1 MSNENVHPLEK
12 LLFDT
17 VDQPKDEAIKE
28 LGARGIDTAGFLADI
43 QNVVQGSYMSQL
55 KRLAE
60 MQQADSVKPAGFLS
74 DLATLS
80 KSAMLDLFSN
90 FQSGSFGDQYKQAA
104 VARCRNKN
112 PSELSETELRSWLAD
127 IGETLG
133 DPNKE

>member
-1 MSNENVHPLEK
+1 MSNRNAHPLEK
-12 LLFDT
+12 FLFDT
-17 VDQPKDEAIKE
+17 EDQPKDEAIKE
-28 LGARGIDTAGFLADI
+28 LGAKGVDTAAFLADI

-55 KRLAE
+55 KQIAE
-60 MQQADSVKPAGFLS
+60 TQQADSVKPASFLS

-80 KSAMLDLFSN
+80 KSAMLELFSN
-90 FQSGSFGDQYKQAA
+90 FQAGSFGDQYKQAA

-133 DPNKE
+133 EPVEE

>member
-1 MSNENVHPLEK
+1 MSNENAHPLEK
-12 LLFDT
+12 FLFDT
-17 VDQPKDEAIKE
+17 ADQPKDEAINE
-28 LGARGIDTAGFLADI
+28 LSDNGINTDAFLADI

-55 KRLAE
+55 KKIAS
-60 MQQADSVKPAGFLS
+60 MQQADSVKPASFLS
-74 DLATLS
+74 DLATLG
-80 KSAMLDLFSN
+80 KSAMLDLFSD

-133 DPNKE
+133 DPVEE